1 MILPR
6 FFKNLGPISL
16 KKIKTNISCETINLK
31 ASQEFLNLVG
41 IDNQEDNT
49 LTFIVDGDT
58 NLKKIPKNRT
68 IICSKKI
75 SKQLSESQKKIIV
88 PNVHFAVAKLS
99 NIFFREFNNED
110 ISSFKKAII
119 GNNSNIS
126 NKANL
131 LEGVVIGDNVTI
143 REGAVINYN
152 CVIGNNCYIDA
163 NSVISNSVIGD
174 NVSIGRNVSIGQPG
188 FGFAIN
194 ENQHERI
201 FHTGSVIIHS
211 NASIGSSCT
220 IDRGSFSN
228 TSIGKNTYL
237 DNLCHIAHNVKI
249 GNNSIF
255 AAMVGIAGSAKVG
268 DNVMAGGQVGIA
280 GHITIGNNVKIA
292 AKSGVFKDIENDQ
305 SVMGNPAISQ
315 FKYIKNYKKTYG

>member
-1 MILPR
+1 M
-6 FFKNLGPISL
+6 
-16 KKIKTNISCETINLK
+16 
-31 ASQEFLNLVG
+31 
-41 IDNQEDNT
+41 
-49 LTFIVDGDT
+49 
-58 NLKKIPKNRT
+58 
-68 IICSKKI
+68 
-75 SKQLSESQKKIIV
+75 
-88 PNVHFAVAKLS
+88 
-99 NIFFREFNNED
+99 
-110 ISSFKKAII
+110 
-119 GNNSNIS
+119 
-126 NKANL
+126 

-255 AAMVGIAGSAKVG
+255 AAMVRHSLERKVG
-268 DNVMAGGQVGIA
+268 DNVIMAGGQVGIVV
-280 GHITIGNNVKIA
+280 ITIGNNVKIA

-305 SVMGNPAISQ
+305 SNGEIPQLVNLNIL
-315 FKYIKNYKKTYG
+315 KL